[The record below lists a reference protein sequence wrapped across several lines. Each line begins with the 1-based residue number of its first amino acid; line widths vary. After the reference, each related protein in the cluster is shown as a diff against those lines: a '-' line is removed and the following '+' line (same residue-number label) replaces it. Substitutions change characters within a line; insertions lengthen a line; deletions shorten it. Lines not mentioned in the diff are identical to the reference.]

1 MSVLGSIPLTSFRT
15 LAVVAALALVSL
27 LAGAF
32 FLPRLTP
39 ARCPR
44 RARRW
49 LGRTAVILIPTL
61 LVTAAG
67 GLVFNRSLGIVKTSG
82 DLGRLAAATLLGTKK
97 AAGTETKPERQ
108 PLEESELDATF
119 ERGDDGMLTTTWTGP
134 TSGITQPVYVIVP
147 RDYAPGDGKTYGV
160 IELLHGYPGAADGI
174 LQNLSIQEALDNAID
189 AGIIPPSIVVAP
201 SLNVDENE
209 HDCADFSGRPAVF
222 TWTAHEV
229 PAMIRHNFPGVS
241 SDRNAWMIGGFSSGA
256 YCAVWTALRTPETF
270 GAAAMLSGYD
280 TQIEGQMKTQGTQY
294 LADNTLSTMLAT
306 RAPDGMRI
314 YAMAAADDGAGG
326 APAALAM
333 ANAVKE
339 PDSVT
344 TDIPPTGG
352 HAGPLWIEKVPTMLA
367 WWGSSDVVSSAV
379 GAPPTAQTARASS
392 AFSSIVAATTVTH
405 RSRPLAPNTF
415 AALAVM
421 CALALC
427 FVILTWRVVGNWRL
441 LGKNELADM
450 ALSRSRF
457 CRPTVAAVLSAL
469 PRPIGAGAAYLARL
483 CCLGLAVSTSS
494 VLIGIASNIAG
505 GFYTSW
511 GSVALTLTRTLG

>member
-1 MSVLGSIPLTSFRT
+1 MSVLGSISLTSFRT

-39 ARCPR
+39 ARCPG

-49 LGRTAVILIPTL
+49 LGRTAVILVPTL
-61 LVTAAG
+61 LVTATG

-97 AAGTETKPERQ
+97 AAGEETKPERQ
-108 PLEESELDATF
+108 PIEASELDATF
-119 ERGDDGMLTTTWTGP
+119 ERGDDGMLTATWTGP

-174 LQNLSIQEALDNAID
+174 LQNLSIQEDLDNAID

-222 TWTAHEV
+222 T
-229 PAMIRHNFPGVS
+229 
-241 SDRNAWMIGGFSSGA
+241 
-256 YCAVWTALRTPETF
+256 
-270 GAAAMLSGYD
+270 
-280 TQIEGQMKTQGTQY
+280 QIEGQMKTQGTQY
-294 LADNTLSTMLAT
+294 LADNALSTMLAT

-352 HAGPLWIEKVPTMLA
+352 HAGPLWVEKVPTMLA

-392 AFSSIVAATTVTH
+392 AFGSIVAATTVTH

-427 FVILTWRVVGNWRL
+427 FVILTWRVAGNWRL
-441 LGKNELADM
+441 LDKNELADI

-483 CCLGLAVSTSS
+483 GCLGLAVSASS

>member
-256 YCAVWTALRTPETF
+256 YCAVWTALRSRRAHPTECGSTPWRRPT
-270 GAAAMLSGYD
+270 
-280 TQIEGQMKTQGTQY
+280 T
-294 LADNTLSTMLAT
+294 
-306 RAPDGMRI
+306 AP
-314 YAMAAADDGAGG
+314 
-326 APAALAM
+326 
-333 ANAVKE
+333 V
-339 PDSVT
+339 
-344 TDIPPTGG
+344 G
-352 HAGPLWIEKVPTMLA
+352 HP
-367 WWGSSDVVSSAV
+367 
-379 GAPPTAQTARASS
+379 
-392 AFSSIVAATTVTH
+392 
-405 RSRPLAPNTF
+405 
-415 AALAVM
+415 
-421 CALALC
+421 
-427 FVILTWRVVGNWRL
+427 RL
-441 LGKNELADM
+441 L
-450 ALSRSRF
+450 R
-457 CRPTVAAVLSAL
+457 
-469 PRPIGAGAAYLARL
+469 
-483 CCLGLAVSTSS
+483 
-494 VLIGIASNIAG
+494 
-505 GFYTSW
+505 W
-511 GSVALTLTRTLG
+511 RTP